1 MAKIVNHSASYGDV
15 RGFNIETQG
24 PTGSFPARLIDIEDN
39 FNVDVQKYGGAIGE
53 MEKKDTTEFLFA
65 YNSEGQTFL
74 VKSWEMT
81 QSGGERSALYKLL
94 SNMKGEAPV
103 FNGDYDYCDEIG
115 QTCQITVASK
125 VSKKGRSYNYIASI
139 SPLLSELWDKA
150 PKLEDVEVPDGRRVA
165 LPTAEEDVFKVEES

>member
-94 SNMKGEAPV
+94 SNMKVKLQSSMAITIIV
-103 FNGDYDYCDEIG
+103 MKSVKLAKLLLLLR
-115 QTCQITVASK
+115 CQKRGVVITTL
-125 VSKKGRSYNYIASI
+125 
-139 SPLLSELWDKA
+139 PLFHLCFLSFGI
-150 PKLEDVEVPDGRRVA
+150 KLQN
-165 LPTAEEDVFKVEES
+165 LKM

>member
-1 MAKIVNHSASYGDV
+1 MAKIVNNSGSYGDA
-15 RGFNIETQG
+15 RGFDIETQG

-39 FNVDVQKYGGAIGE
+39 FGVDVQVYGGAIGE

-65 YNSEGQTFL
+65 YNANGETHL

-94 SNMKGEAPV
+94 SGMKGEPPV
-103 FNGDYDYCDEIG
+103 FDGNYDYCDEVG

-125 VSKKGRSYNYIASI
+125 TSKKGKVYNYIASVA
-139 SPLLSELWDKA
+139 PLLSELMDKA
-150 PKLEDVEVPDGRRVA
+150 PKLEEVEIPGGRRVK
-165 LPTAEEDVFKVEES
+165 LLTEEEDAFKVEAN